1 MKDIALFFLPLGI
14 ILSFLL
20 LSGVAMFQRLAI
32 FLQKKSIN
40 FQLSSHKINISISSI
55 ISFYALLRLLCTIIE
70 LNNINGEKEDYENI
84 TSLNYNRSYLKKIRL
99 QRNFWILLLC
109 SITWIF
115 YIRFTYL
122 LIYYREKVKESD
134 EQYEKVLETKT
145 ENEDHKKTNYDE
157 QDISKQMK
165 QNEDDVTFLKN
176 YNDIST
182 NNDGTPRSAASEE
195 CVHFKEK
202 SSPLYKDHEKS
213 GIRQRK

>member
-40 FQLSSHKINISISSI
+40 FKLSSHKINISISSI
-55 ISFYALLRLLCTIIE
+55 ISFYALLRLLCTVIE
-70 LNNINGEKEDYENI
+70 LNNINDEKENYENI
-84 TSLNYNRSYLKKIRL
+84 TSLNYNRFYLKKIRL

-134 EQYEKVLETKT
+134 EQYEKVLETRR
-145 ENEDHKKTNYDE
+145 ENQNHKKKNYNE
-157 QDISKQMK
+157 EDISKQIK
-165 QNEDDVTFLKN
+165 HDEDDVTFLKN
-176 YNDIST
+176 YNDMST
-182 NNDGTPRSAASEE
+182 NNDETPRSTASEE

-202 SSPLYKDHEKS
+202 SSPLDKDLTKS

>member
-1 MKDIALFFLPLGI
+1 MKDIALFFLPLGL

-32 FLQKKSIN
+32 FLQKKSIS

-55 ISFYALLRLLCTIIE
+55 ISFYALLRLLCTTIE
-70 LNNINGEKEDYENI
+70 LNNMNVEKENYENI
-84 TSLNYNRSYLKKIRL
+84 TSLNYNRSYLKKVRL

-134 EQYEKVLETKT
+134 EQYEKVLETKGQ
-145 ENEDHKKTNYDE
+145 NQDHKKKNYNE
-157 QDISKQMK
+157 EEITKHMK
-165 QNEDDVTFLKN
+165 QDKDDVTSLKN
-176 YNDIST
+176 YNDMST
-182 NNDGTPRSAASEE
+182 NNDETPRSAASEE
-195 CVHFKEK
+195 CEHFKEK
-202 SSPLYKDHEKS
+202 STLLNKDLKMS